1 MRVSGIFLSRC
12 APPSQLPR
20 PAQVASP
27 VTETVLA
34 DLRAAFGPKLSH
46 SLEERIG
53 HARDGTPLQ
62 GGLPLAVLRPESVED
77 VVRLVRL
84 ANERGFGI
92 VPRGS
97 GTGLSAGAVPDER
110 SVVLL
115 MGGWNRILEIDE
127 ENFCAWVEPGV
138 VTADLHRAVEARG
151 LFYPP
156 DPGSMHVCTIGG
168 NVAENSGGLRG
179 LKYGVTRNYVM
190 GVEAVLATGEV
201 LKAGGKA
208 VKDVAGYDLVSLVVG
223 SEGTLAIVTRV
234 LVRLVPRPETSATL
248 LALYPSVEAAA
259 RTVSAILGAR
269 IVPVTLEFLDRT
281 TLQCVEDHA
290 RLGLPRDAGALL
302 LLEVDGRAAVVAEDA
317 ARLEALCTAGGAT
330 SVIRARDDVEALRL
344 KTARRA
350 AFSSLA
356 RLSPT
361 TILEDATVPRS
372 ALPEMVAAVERIA
385 ARHGLVIGNFGHAGD
400 GNLHPTC
407 CIDGRDPDQVAR
419 AHRAFE
425 EIFQTALDLG
435 GTITGEHGVG
445 LSKKRFLPQAIGRG
459 GMRWTRAIKR
469 VLDPNNVLNP
479 GKVLDLDG
487 GDADPPVG
495 DSVPACERA
504 PAGVA

>member
-1 MRVSGIFLSRC
+1 M
-12 APPSQLPR
+12 A
-20 PAQVASP
+20 
-27 VTETVLA
+27 ETLLA
-34 DLRAAFGPKLSH
+34 ELRAAFGARLSH

-53 HARDGTPLQ
+53 HARDGTPLH
-62 GGLPLAVLRPESVED
+62 GGLPMAVLRPRDVDD
-77 VVRLVRL
+77 VVRLLRL
-84 ANERGFGI
+84 AAQRGFGV

-156 DPGSMHVCTIGG
+156 DPGSMQVCTIGG

-179 LKYGVTRNYVM
+179 LKYGVTRNYVL

-201 LKAGGKA
+201 LKTGGKA
-208 VKDVAGYDLVSLVVG
+208 VKDVAGYDLVGLLVG
-223 SEGTLAIVTRV
+223 SEGTLAVVTRV

-248 LALYPSVEAAA
+248 LAFYPSVDAAA
-259 RTVSAILGAR
+259 RAVSAILSAR

-281 TLQCVEDHA
+281 TLRCVEDHA

-302 LLEVDGRAAVVAEDA
+302 LVEVDGRAPVVAEDA
-317 ARLEALCTAGGAT
+317 ARVEALCAAAGAT
-330 SVIRARDDVEALRL
+330 GVLRARDEAEALRL

-350 AFSSLA
+350 AFSALA

-425 EIFQTALDLG
+425 EIFRTALDLG

-445 LSKKRFLPQAIGRG
+445 LSKKRFLADAIGEG

-469 VLDPNNVLNP
+469 ALDPANVLNP
-479 GKVLDLDG
+479 GKVLDG
-487 GDADPPVG
+487 GAEHDRPPA

>member
-1 MRVSGIFLSRC
+1 MS
-12 APPSQLPR
+12 
-20 PAQVASP
+20 PA
-27 VTETVLA
+27 LLD
-34 DLRAAFGPKLSH
+34 DLRAAFGARLSH

-53 HARDGTPLQ
+53 YARDGTPLY
-62 GGLPLAVLRPESVED
+62 GGLPLAVLRPDGVED
-77 VVRLVRL
+77 VVRLLRL
-84 ANERGFGI
+84 ANQRGFGV

-127 ENFCAWVEPGV
+127 ENLCAWVEPGV
-138 VTADLHRAVEARG
+138 VTADLHRAVESRG

-179 LKYGVTRNYVM
+179 LKYGVTRNYVL
-190 GVEAVLATGEV
+190 GVEAVLPTGEI
-201 LKAGGKA
+201 LRAGGKA
-208 VKDVAGYDLVSLVVG
+208 VKDVAGYDLVGLVVG
-223 SEGTLAIVTRV
+223 SEGTLAVVTRV

-248 LALYPSVEAAA
+248 LAFYPSVDAAA
-259 RTVSAILGAR
+259 RAVSAILSAR

-281 TLQCVEDHA
+281 TLRCVEDHA
-290 RLGLPRDAGALL
+290 RLGLPADAGALL
-302 LLEVDGRAAVVAEDA
+302 LVEVDGRAPVVAEDA
-317 ARLEALCTAGGAT
+317 ERVEALCAAAGAT
-330 SVIRARDDVEALRL
+330 GVVRARDEAEALRL

-385 ARHGLVIGNFGHAGD
+385 ARHGLVIGNVGHAGD

-407 CIDGRDPDQVAR
+407 CIDGRDADQVAR

-425 EIFQTALDLG
+425 EIFRTALDLG

-445 LSKKRFLPQAIGRG
+445 LSKKRFLADAIGEG

-469 VLDPNNVLNP
+469 ALDPNNVLNP
-479 GKVLDLDG
+479 GKVLDLEPVQHDR
-487 GDADPPVG
+487 PPP

>member
-1 MRVSGIFLSRC
+1 MS
-12 APPSQLPR
+12 
-20 PAQVASP
+20 PA
-27 VTETVLA
+27 LLD
-34 DLRAAFGPKLSH
+34 DLRAAFGARLSH

-53 HARDGTPLQ
+53 YARDGTPLY
-62 GGLPLAVLRPESVED
+62 GGLPLAVLRPDGVED
-77 VVRLVRL
+77 VVRLLRL
-84 ANERGFGI
+84 ANQRGFGV

-127 ENFCAWVEPGV
+127 ENLCAWVEPGV
-138 VTADLHRAVEARG
+138 VTADLHRAVESRG

-179 LKYGVTRNYVM
+179 LKYGVTRNYVL
-190 GVEAVLATGEV
+190 GVEAVLPTGEI
-201 LKAGGKA
+201 LRAGGKA
-208 VKDVAGYDLVSLVVG
+208 VKDVAGYDLVGLVVG
-223 SEGTLAIVTRV
+223 SEGTLAVVTRV

-248 LALYPSVEAAA
+248 LAFYPSVDAAA
-259 RTVSAILGAR
+259 RAVSAILSAR

-281 TLQCVEDHA
+281 TLRCVEDHA
-290 RLGLPRDAGALL
+290 RLGLPADAGALL
-302 LLEVDGRAAVVAEDA
+302 LVEVDGRAPVVAEDA
-317 ARLEALCTAGGAT
+317 ERVEALCAAAGAT
-330 SVIRARDDVEALRL
+330 GVVRARDEAEALRL

-385 ARHGLVIGNFGHAGD
+385 SRHGLVIGNFGHAGD

-407 CIDGRDPDQVAR
+407 CIDGRDADQVAR

-425 EIFQTALDLG
+425 EIFRTALDLG

-445 LSKKRFLPQAIGRG
+445 LSKKRFLADAIGEG

-469 VLDPNNVLNP
+469 ALDPNNVLNP
-479 GKVLDLDG
+479 GKVLDLEPVQHDR
-487 GDADPPVG
+487 PPP

>member
-1 MRVSGIFLSRC
+1 MS
-12 APPSQLPR
+12 
-20 PAQVASP
+20 PA
-27 VTETVLA
+27 LLD
-34 DLRAAFGPKLSH
+34 DLRAAFGARLSH

-53 HARDGTPLQ
+53 YARDGTPLY
-62 GGLPLAVLRPESVED
+62 GGLPLAVLRPDGVED
-77 VVRLVRL
+77 VVRLLRV
-84 ANERGFGI
+84 ANQRGFGV

-127 ENFCAWVEPGV
+127 ENLCAWVEPGV
-138 VTADLHRAVEARG
+138 VTADLHRAVESRG

-179 LKYGVTRNYVM
+179 LKYGVTRNYVL
-190 GVEAVLATGEV
+190 GVEAVLPTGEI
-201 LKAGGKA
+201 LRAGGKA
-208 VKDVAGYDLVSLVVG
+208 VKDVAGYDLVGLVVG
-223 SEGTLAIVTRV
+223 SEGTLAVVTRV

-248 LALYPSVEAAA
+248 LAFYPSVDAAA
-259 RTVSAILGAR
+259 RAVSAILSAR

-281 TLQCVEDHA
+281 TLRCVEDHA
-290 RLGLPRDAGALL
+290 RLGLPADAGALL
-302 LLEVDGRAAVVAEDA
+302 LVEVDGRAPVVAEDA
-317 ARLEALCTAGGAT
+317 ERVEALCAAAGAT
-330 SVIRARDDVEALRL
+330 GVVRARDEAEALRL

-407 CIDGRDPDQVAR
+407 CIDGRDADQVAR

-425 EIFQTALDLG
+425 EIFRTALDLG

-445 LSKKRFLPQAIGRG
+445 LSKKRFLADAIGEG

-469 VLDPNNVLNP
+469 ALDPNNVLNP
-479 GKVLDLDG
+479 GKVLDLEPVQHDR
-487 GDADPPVG
+487 PPP
-495 DSVPACERA
+495 DSVPACEGA